1 MVWESYL
8 FLRKGGTKMSTV
20 KYMDEELVI
29 KKGVEALIKELG
41 PVEAIRFINLPKRK
55 RLESVKR
62 HRQWQRQL
70 DKDRFFKQVF
80 GN

>member
-1 MVWESYL
+1 V
-8 FLRKGGTKMSTV
+8 STV

-41 PVEAIRFINLPKRK
+41 PVEAVRFINLPKRK
-55 RLESVKR
+55 RVESVKR

-70 DKDRFFKQVF
+70 DKDRFLKEVF
-80 GN
+80 EN